1 MNNRVAVASVSS
13 VDQLDELL
21 STELPDTQLA
31 YKLFDELLQHSTF
44 SRRFCLRL
52 LGLIRNRQVVSWE
65 VRRLAILMLEH
76 QAMLIPP
83 ASFADFDF
91 LLTAL
96 HLKESGA
103 TQQLSPS
110 LLKEGY
116 SSTDFHTLVPEFRHR
131 LARLARVHDKFRG
144 KRTSKA
150 VLREFLELSF
160 CECKLTLARYL
171 FTPKEVV
178 ERILTQLQVTT
189 GLPDAYS
196 DEQPGIT
203 VQRDKSLPPFEA
215 EILKQLVSSPHVY
228 WVTDK
233 TSTKINFLVEYPA
246 TSVVL
251 VVKPPGSNY
260 EFEFKR
266 AGRKGRNSLGV
277 VYARNG
283 YTVPPSHRLDGG
295 CMQYLLKFEARAAAR
310 ISAIYHLVHK
320 VEAPVPKYISRNT
333 IDSIPIRKTAVS
345 SLRYFTDAGIFG
357 DGFFAMRRAMGESM
371 NAFQREGYPR
381 LPDLPG
387 DLGLTARFIGI
398 VSPSQAILS
407 STTSFRLNK
416 LATYLSSE
424 GPKSYFG
431 ANLGRYC
438 TVAEARAFADTIL
451 EEVLGVYRPPDVDYH
466 NQQQYVDAALV
477 VPANRS
483 RADRIYLSILEQ
495 TAKFWGTLLGIRGYA
510 RGESFVGRNVGLRS
524 VWENGDWK
532 VKVVFMDHDALV
544 VPGPYSEDFSAH
556 RGLPSMRI
564 DERYIWEPVHP
575 DLFPTSIAGYLRSI
589 YRIENQQEDEGR
601 SLVTRVLKDTYK
613 KTQQALLSDPQL
625 RSFFNPTFLRRLLI
639 FDTLAA
645 GLLEAK
651 PESSSWQAW
660 KKRMAH
666 LLDGHGYSSNAFER
680 YAEVIEGNREF
691 LERHSYLFNSNSET
705 K

>member
-1 MNNRVAVASVSS
+1 MNNRVAVENVFS

-21 STELPDTQLA
+21 STELQDTQLA
-31 YKLFDELLQHSTF
+31 YKLLDELLQHRTF
-44 SRRFCLRL
+44 SKPFCLRL
-52 LGLIRNRQVVSWE
+52 LGHIRNRQIVSWE

-83 ASFADFDF
+83 ANFADFDF

-96 HLKESGA
+96 ELKESGA
-103 TQQLSPS
+103 NQPLTPS

-116 SSTDFHTLVPEFRHR
+116 SSTDVRTFVPEFRHR
-131 LARLARVHDKFRG
+131 LARLARIHDKIKG

-150 VLREFLELSF
+150 VLREFVEVST
-160 CECKLTLARYL
+160 CECKLTLARYV

-178 ERILTQLQVTT
+178 DRILTQLQVTNA
-189 GLPDAYS
+189 LPDADS
-196 DEQPGIT
+196 DEQPVVT
-203 VQRDKSLPPFEA
+203 VERDQSLPPFEA
-215 EILKQLVSSPHVY
+215 EILKLLVGAPQVY
-228 WVTDK
+228 WVAEN
-233 TSTKINFLVEYPA
+233 TSSKINSLVEYPA

-251 VVKPPGSNY
+251 VVKPPGSDY

-266 AGRKGRNSLGV
+266 AGHKGRNSLGV

-310 ISAIYHLVHK
+310 ISAIYYLVHK
-320 VEAPVPKYISRNT
+320 SEAPVPKYISRNT
-333 IDSIPIRKTAVS
+333 IDAIPIRKTAVP

-357 DGFFAMRRAMGESM
+357 DGFSAMRRAMAESM
-371 NAFQREGYPR
+371 HAFEREGYPS

-398 VSPSQAILS
+398 ASPAQAILS
-407 STTSFRLNK
+407 GTTSFRLNK

-466 NQQQYVDAALV
+466 NQQQYVDAALAL
-477 VPANRS
+477 PANRS
-483 RADRIYLSILEQ
+483 RADRIYLSILEE
-495 TAKFWGTLLGIRGYA
+495 TARFWGTLLGIRGYA

-524 VWENGDWK
+524 VWEDGDWK
-532 VKVVFMDHDALV
+532 VKVIFMDHDALV
-544 VPGPYSEDFSAH
+544 IPGPYSEDFAAH
-556 RGLPSMRI
+556 RGLPSQRL
-564 DERYIWEPVHP
+564 DERYIWELVDP

-589 YRIENQQEDEGR
+589 YRIQNQKEDEGR
-601 SLVTRVLKDTYK
+601 SLVARVLKDAYK

-625 RSFFNPTFLRRLLI
+625 RSYFNPAFLRRLLI

-645 GLLEAK
+645 GLLDAK
-651 PESSSWQAW
+651 PESSSSQAW
-660 KKRMAH
+660 KKRMGEV
-666 LLDGHGYSSNAFER
+666 LDRNGYRPNAFER
-680 YAEVIEGNREF
+680 YAEVIEANRAF
-691 LERHSYLFNSNSET
+691 LERYSYLFV
-705 K
+705 